1 MGGELARGTRS
12 PAGLIEADAVVLSA
26 PVPQS
31 AALLAGHVSVPE
43 LTYDPTICLLVAL
56 DRPPSIPAP
65 GGLQLADHATWSW
78 IADNVAKGISRLPAV
93 TLHTRPEVAAA
104 RCGQDVDSLTA
115 DLLSAARPWLQD
127 AEVLDVVL
135 HRWRYATLNVAYPK
149 RCWTARGGR
158 LVLAGDA
165 FGGSRVEGAFLSGL
179 AAASAVAGAEQ

>member
-1 MGGELARGTRS
+1 MVS
-12 PAGLIEADAVVLSA
+12 WPAGRGAPAGSIEAEAVVLSA
-26 PVPQS
+26 PVPPS
-31 AALLAGHVSVPE
+31 AALLAGHVSVPNS
-43 LTYDPTICLLVAL
+43 PTTPRSACSSRIGH
-56 DRPPSIPAP
+56 SIPAP

-78 IADNVAKGISRLPAV
+78 IADDVAKGISRLPAV

-135 HRWRYATLNVAYPK
+135 HRWPCTTPNVAYPK
-149 RCWTARGGR
+149 RCWTVRGGR

-165 FGGSRVEGAFLSGL
+165 FGGSRVEGTFLSGL
-179 AAASAVAGAEQ
+179 AAASTLAGAEQ